1 MKRDINFTLKNKEI
15 TRQRYESLYLPHIA
29 PLTRWVQSY
38 KKNGTDMP
46 WFDPADGG
54 INARILILLQSP
66 AKSELSPRFVSQDN
80 PGPSQQNLNRFLKQ
94 AKIKRQNII
103 IWNAIPWLMPTN
115 TKIIPTRE
123 NINKGLN
130 IIKSL
135 MPLLK
140 NVRVILLAGSVASK
154 TRIFFEKEYPHI
166 VLLNMPHPSPLSLC
180 RSPDISTKIKDTLQ
194 QAYLLTAS

>member
-103 IWNAIPWLMPTN
+103 IWNTIPWLMPTN

-140 NVRVILLAGSVASK
+140 NLRVILLAGSVASK
-154 TRIFFEKEYPHI
+154 TRIFLKKNI
-166 VLLNMPHPSPLSLC
+166 L
-180 RSPDISTKIKDTLQ
+180 I
-194 QAYLLTAS
+194 

>member
-1 MKRDINFTLKNKEI
+1 M
-15 TRQRYESLYLPHIA
+15 
-29 PLTRWVQSY
+29 
-38 KKNGTDMP
+38 
-46 WFDPADGG
+46 
-54 INARILILLQSP
+54 LILLQSLGR
-66 AKSELSPRFVSQDN
+66 SELSPRFVSQDN
-80 PGPSQQNLNRFLKQ
+80 PSPSQQNLNSFLKQ

-103 IWNAIPWLMPTN
+103 IWNTIPWLTPTN

-123 NINKGLN
+123 NINKGLS

-140 NVRVILLAGSVASK
+140 NVRVVLLTDSVASK

-166 VLLNMPHPSPLSLC
+166 VLLNMPHPNPLSLC
-180 RSPDISTKIKDTLQ
+180 RSPYISTKIKDTLQ